1 MDISVIIPA
10 FNEEKRIG
18 FTLERTV
25 EFLEGRPWSSEVL
38 VVDDG
43 STDATAAEAGRWGGG
58 KAAVRLLANPGNR
71 GKGYSIRHGLA
82 EANGRYTGFTD
93 ADYKTEISA
102 LDEAFRLLESG
113 CDMVIG
119 DRTLGDS
126 RITVRR
132 RGYRQ
137 AGSRLFKAVFLR
149 AMGLKGIGDTQCGF
163 KFFRTEAMR
172 DIFAEQQVDG
182 YMFDVEML
190 MIARKKGYRVCPIG
204 VEWRFDPDSRFNPV
218 TGMARNLGELARI
231 RWTHR

>member
-1 MDISVIIPA
+1 MDISIIIPA
-10 FNEEKRIG
+10 YNEEKRIG
-18 FTLERTV
+18 FTLERTLA
-25 EFLEGRPWSSEVL
+25 FLSERPWASEVL

-43 STDATAAEAGRWGGG
+43 SSDATAAETGRWASG
-58 KAAVRLLANPGNR
+58 AVPVRLLPNPGNR

-82 EANGRYTGFTD
+82 EARGRFTGFTD
-93 ADYKTEISA
+93 ADYKTEIGA
-102 LDEAFRLLESG
+102 LDETVRLLESG

-119 DRTLGDS
+119 DRTLGASD
-126 RITVRR
+126 IKVRR

-190 MIARKKGYRVCPIG
+190 LIARKKGYRVCPIG

-218 TGMARNLGELARI
+218 TGMVRNLGELARI
-231 RWTHR
+231 RWNHR